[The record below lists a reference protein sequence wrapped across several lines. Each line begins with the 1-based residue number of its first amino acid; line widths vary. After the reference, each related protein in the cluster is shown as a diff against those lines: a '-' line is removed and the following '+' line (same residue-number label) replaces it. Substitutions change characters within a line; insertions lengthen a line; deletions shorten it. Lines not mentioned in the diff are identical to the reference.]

1 MDSIENFS
9 MGSCI
14 LQVESSTGE
23 KKMSSSPLNLG
34 FIGGALDSAAGYAHF
49 AACRMDNQ
57 WTLASGAFSRD
68 AAINSETAQTYGVP
82 PDRLY
87 ARWQTM
93 LQQEKDRL
101 DAVVI
106 LTPTP
111 SHSEIVA
118 ACLNKKIPVICEKS
132 LAMTSAEVEHI
143 LDIRDSEKGFLV
155 AIYNYSGYPMV
166 RELRNL
172 IRTSKLGKILH
183 FQVEMPQE
191 GYRRLDS
198 QGNKPVP
205 QPWRLADGNIPTIHL
220 DLAVHLHHLVHYLT
234 GQAPLEVVSDQRSY
248 GWFDVIDNVTCLCRY
263 SENIQGQIWFSKS
276 ALGHR
281 NGLRLRIYGSEASAE
296 WFQANPEE
304 LILSFLDGRRQIMD
318 RGSAVAVTGMRRYT
332 RFKAGHPAGFV
343 EAFANLYADI
353 ADCLHQYKARG
364 QWTSEEVFS
373 AELAAEGLRMFEAM
387 VLSAQSSKWQV
398 VARLV

>member
-1 MDSIENFS
+1 MP
-9 MGSCI
+9 
-14 LQVESSTGE
+14 
-23 KKMSSSPLNLG
+23 SSSLNLG

-49 AACRMDNQ
+49 ASSTMDKQ
-57 WTLASGAFSRD
+57 WSLVSGCFSK
-68 AAINSETAQTYGVP
+68 AAENNRETAQAYGVA
-82 PDRLY
+82 PDRVY
-87 ARWQTM
+87 DKWQKL

-101 DAVVI
+101 DAVVV

-111 SHSEIVA
+111 SHFEIVT
-118 ACLNKKIPVICEKS
+118 ACLNQGFPVICEKS
-132 LAMTSAEVEHI
+132 LAVTSAEVQQI
-143 LDIRDSEKGFLV
+143 LNIRNSTKGFLA

-172 IRTSKLGKILH
+172 IQTGKLGKILH

-191 GYRRLDS
+191 GYRRVDA

-205 QPWRLADGNIPTIHL
+205 QPWRLVDGSIPTIHL

-234 GQAPLEVVSDQRSY
+234 AQTPLEVISDQKSY

-263 SENIQGQIWFSKS
+263 SENVQGQIWFSKS

-304 LILSFLDGRRQIMD
+304 LILSFLNGQRQIMD
-318 RGSAVAVTGMRRYT
+318 RGSAVEIAGQRRYT
-332 RFKAGHPAGFV
+332 RFKAGHPVGFI
-343 EAFANLYADI
+343 EAFANLYTDI
-353 ADCLHQYKARG
+353 ADCVHQYKATG

-373 AELAAEGLRMFEAM
+373 AELATEGLRMFEAM
-387 VLSAQSSKWQV
+387 VKSVGSKSWQNV
-398 VARLV
+398 